1 MNWLAIDTENNLN
14 EINELSA
21 NERVMIL
28 KFSPVCSISI
38 ITKMLL
44 EREWNNDM
52 MNMKTYIVN
61 VLSSRELSKKIAV
74 EYNIEHESPQ
84 CLIIENAKCIT
95 HFNHGKVIFAGLKNF
110 ANEYHPVT

>member
-1 MNWLAIDTENNLN
+1 MNWLTIDTENNLN

-28 KFSPVCSISI
+28 KFSPACSISF

-44 EREWNNDM
+44 EREWNDDL

-61 VLSSRELSKKIAV
+61 VLARKELSKKIAL
-74 EYNIEHESPQ
+74 EYNVKHESPQ
-84 CLIIENAKCIT
+84 VLIIGNGKCVN
-95 HFNHGKVIFAGLKNF
+95 HYSHGKIIFSEIKKS
-110 ANEYHPVT
+110 ANSFHPVT